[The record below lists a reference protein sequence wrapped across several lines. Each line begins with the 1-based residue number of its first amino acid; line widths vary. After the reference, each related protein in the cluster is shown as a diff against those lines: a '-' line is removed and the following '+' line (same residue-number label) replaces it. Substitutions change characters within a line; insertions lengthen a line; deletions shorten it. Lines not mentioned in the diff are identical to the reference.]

1 MEQRI
6 LLGAL
11 ALCSTLVFAEAPMIT
26 DDAGTLD
33 NGGKK
38 IEGGFVKSGSER
50 VYSLSGGFSPIDNV

>member
-1 MEQRI
+1 MKQRI

-11 ALCSTLVFAEAPMIT
+11 ALCSTLAFAEAPMIT

-33 NGGKK
+33 KGDKK

-50 VYSLSGGFSPIDNV
+50 A